1 MNYPFRTPAYQ
12 SINYIFPTLLWCSL
26 LLEELSSPTWIDSPF
41 LGTRCPRIIFTIG
54 RFLLSKL
61 RQWNSSQGKKLI
73 NYFMQFLVAI
83 SWSLCGSCVPL
94 TGGAICN
101 LSGSACT
108 AILSWVLKSKTEPAF
123 IFAQHIYK
131 GTGLREKAFRM
142 ITE

>member
-1 MNYPFRTPAYQ
+1 
-12 SINYIFPTLLWCSL
+12 
-26 LLEELSSPTWIDSPF
+26 
-41 LGTRCPRIIFTIG
+41 
-54 RFLLSKL
+54 
-61 RQWNSSQGKKLI
+61 
-73 NYFMQFLVAI
+73 MQFLLAI

-142 ITE
+142 ITEEKHLNFRKK